1 LENNTFLKGDYDTTF
16 IDTKFDKEEL
26 KRRQTSDPTVAII
39 AAALKHYE
47 QEKEAAARATTVPLV
62 GESLW
67 KYYGKLQ
74 MAVDNF

>member
-1 LENNTFLKGDYDTTF
+1 MA
-16 IDTKFDKEEL
+16 
-26 KRRQTSDPTVAII
+26 VI

-67 KYYGKLQ
+67 KHYGKLQ
-74 MAVDNF
+74 MTANNF